1 VARYKIPRERLSI
14 IPRSIDIDA
23 FDATAIAPERVA
35 APRMSWGIAADERI
49 LLVPGRVAPW
59 NGQLI
64 LPDVARALRDNGV
77 RGFVFVLAGE
87 HHSHR
92 KYARRVVRY
101 AGAKGVDELFRLA
114 GHCRDMAAAFAAAD
128 SVVFP
133 ATEPPVFGRAVAQA
147 QAVGRPVVTSDVGIL
162 SEQIAAPP
170 ELPEDV
176 RTGWVVKAGDAI
188 PLAEAIRG
196 AFSLDDT

>member
-1 VARYKIPRERLSI
+1 NRCKLRSAARKLERLIASDRVDIVHSQSIGGAWSANVAAAQIAVWLVATLPDVPAGSGLRGRLASGVARAGWGITPSNFSAAPMVARFKIPRERLSI

-87 HHSHR
+87 H
-92 KYARRVVRY
+92 
-101 AGAKGVDELFRLA
+101 
-114 GHCRDMAAAFAAAD
+114 
-128 SVVFP
+128 
-133 ATEPPVFGRAVAQA
+133 
-147 QAVGRPVVTSDVGIL
+147 
-162 SEQIAAPP
+162 
-170 ELPEDV
+170 
-176 RTGWVVKAGDAI
+176 
-188 PLAEAIRG
+188 
-196 AFSLDDT
+196 